1 MARPPEASWLEMRRF
16 AVVIEKGARN
26 YAAYVPDLPVIL
38 VSGKTVKQVTRRAE
52 KAIRLYIQELQ
63 RSKQPIPQPRTRVK
77 ELAVA

>member
-1 MARPPEASWLEMRRF
+1 LALHPEAGGLAMRKF
-16 AVVIEKGARN
+16 AIIIEKGARN

-38 VSGKTVKQVTRRAE
+38 VSGKTMQQVTRRAE

-63 RSKQPIPQPRTRVK
+63 REKRPIPNPRTRVK